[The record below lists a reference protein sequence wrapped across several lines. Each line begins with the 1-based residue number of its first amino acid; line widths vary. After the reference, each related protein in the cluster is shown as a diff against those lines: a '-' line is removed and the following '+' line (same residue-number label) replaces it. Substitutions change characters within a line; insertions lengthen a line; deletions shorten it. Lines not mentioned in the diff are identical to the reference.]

1 MAEYEACIL
10 GIRRAIELDV
20 QERLIIEDL
29 DLLIHQVQGDWAM
42 KNQKLIPYLECVHTL
57 YKRFVKKEFRHVSK
71 VKKEF
76 ADALATLSS
85 MIRHP
90 DHNYI
95 DLIHIYIHEQQIYCF
110 HVEEKLDTKPW
121 YNDIRGYLKSGE
133 YTEDATNVQKR
144 TIRRLETQFFLSGE
158 NLYRRT
164 PDLGML
170 RCVEAEDAR
179 RLVEEI
185 HACTCGPHMN
195 GFTLAKKIL
204 ISGYYWLIMETD
216 CIRYV

>member
-1 MAEYEACIL
+1 MKAQALADHMAKNLVDNDYRPLITHFPDEEVDFVGEGNYEEYDGWRMFFDGAKNLNGPDIGAVLILPTEQHYSVSAKLRFLCSNNMAEYEACIL

-95 DLIHIYIHEQQIYCF
+95 DLFHIYIHEQQAYCF
-110 HVEEKLDTKPW
+110 HVEEEPYGNPW
-121 YNDIRGYLKSGE
+121 YSDIRG
-133 YTEDATNVQKR
+133 
-144 TIRRLETQFFLSGE
+144 
-158 NLYRRT
+158 
-164 PDLGML
+164 
-170 RCVEAEDAR
+170 
-179 RLVEEI
+179 
-185 HACTCGPHMN
+185 
-195 GFTLAKKIL
+195 
-204 ISGYYWLIMETD
+204 
-216 CIRYV
+216 